1 MSFGIHRW
9 DSGKIFLTLAWLNQR
24 MYNSWV
30 WRSRCF
36 RTSSTTLLIREIQII
51 AVIRHQLT
59 PTGVTIIQKQK
70 TVSVEQGV
78 EKLKVLY
85 SVVSI
90 SKIMQSLWKVI
101 WGFLK

>member
-1 MSFGIHRW
+1 MH
-9 DSGKIFLTLAWLNQR
+9 
-24 MYNSWV
+24 NSWV
-30 WRSRCF
+30 GGSRCF
-36 RTSSTTLLIREIQII
+36 RTRSTTLLIREMQII
-51 AVIRHQLT
+51 AVMRHQLI
-59 PTGVTIIQKQK
+59 PTGVTIIKNQK

-101 WGFLK
+101 WVFLK